1 MSEPRYA
8 VVTIAPK
15 GKTMTVDLEEFHGQG
30 CGAIMEAFDSM
41 GTVTH
46 EIHKPEY
53 AENNHNGAGLTTG
66 N

>member
-1 MSEPRYA
+1 MA
-8 VVTIAPK
+8 
-15 GKTMTVDLEEFHGQG
+15 VDLDNFHGQG

-53 AENNHNGAGLTTG
+53 AENNHNGAGLTSS